1 MGIEYG
7 QPIAAIIAGVEDW
20 GLADWRDFTIIACGV
35 VLFVALLVTL
45 IFTIVVGVAAR
56 TVLGSVQTLLKG
68 EVAPILDSLRLTLQ
82 RIEGTTSFISETAV
96 SPVIRVYGIW
106 AGAKRMGAVLSGITG
121 RKKGRE

>member
-7 QPIAAIIAGVEDW
+7 PIATIIAGVQDW
-20 GLADWRDFTIIACGV
+20 GLPEWRDFVIIASGV
-35 VLFVALLVTL
+35 VLFLALLVIL
-45 IFTIVVGVAAR
+45 VFTIVVGVAAR